1 MEQLSIRVERG
12 SKTGTVLSLTYLGH
26 SAFALTDGTHSVLVD
41 PFLTENPVA
50 TTTADAFSPHTI
62 LLTHAHNDHMGDTV
76 PIAKRAGSHV
86 VALFEIA
93 NWVRRKGV
101 AKATGGNMGGT
112 IAFDGGTV
120 KFTPAW
126 HTSSYEDKDGV
137 HAATPPAGLVVRF
150 GGKTIY
156 FAGDTCLFSDMKLI
170 GEEGLDLAVIPIGD
184 AFTMGPADA
193 LRAIEFL
200 RPKIVIPCHFN
211 TFPPIQQDAAAFKR
225 DAEER
230 TGVRCEPLKPGE
242 SLDLTDV

>member
-1 MEQLSIRVERG
+1 
-12 SKTGTVLSLTYLGH
+12 VLSLTYLGH
-26 SAFALTDGTHSVLVD
+26 SAFHLSDGLNSVLVD
-41 PFLTENPVA
+41 PFITGNPAA
-50 TTTADAFSPHTI
+50 TSKASDFSPNTI

-93 NWVRRKGV
+93 NWLHSSGV
-101 AKATGGNMGGT
+101 EKTTGGNMGGT

-126 HTSSYEDKDGV
+126 HTSSYSDEHGV

-170 GEEGLDLAVIPIGD
+170 GEEGLDVAVIPIGD

-193 LRAIEFL
+193 RRAVEFL
-200 RPKIVIPCHFN
+200 QPKIAIPCHFN
-211 TFPPIQQDAAAFKR
+211 TFPLIEQDAERFKR
-225 DAEER
+225 ETEEC
-230 TGVRCEPLKPGE
+230 TGARVEPMKPGDTIE
-242 SLDLTDV
+242 LSEV

>member
-1 MEQLSIRVERG
+1 M
-12 SKTGTVLSLTYLGH
+12 LSLTYLGH
-26 SAFALTDGTHSVLVD
+26 SAFALSDGTHSVLVD
-41 PFLTENPVA
+41 PFITGNPAAVG
-50 TTTADAFSPHTI
+50 SPGDHAPQTI

-93 NWVRRKGV
+93 NWLTSKGV
-101 AKATGGNMGGT
+101 EKTTGGNMGGT

-126 HTSSYEDKDGV
+126 HTSSYQDEHGV
-137 HAATPPAGLVVRF
+137 HAYTPPAGLVVRF

-170 GEEGLDLAVIPIGD
+170 GDEGLDVAVIPIGD

-193 LRAIEFL
+193 QRAVEFL
-200 RPKIVIPCHFN
+200 RPKVVIPCHFN
-211 TFPPIQQDAAAFKR
+211 TFPPIEQDAARFKR
-225 DAEER
+225 DVEER
-230 TGVRCEPLKPGE
+230 TGARCEPMEPGAT
-242 SLDLTDV
+242 LDFSDV